1 MNLGVKK
8 ENNVNTFKGRGK
20 KEKSRKDYKKLLFL
34 TQVESICIIS

>member
-20 KEKSRKDYKKLLFL
+20 KEKSRKEIKTTPK
-34 TQVESICIIS
+34 